1 MRNLSHYGPALCVKF
16 YNDYVLAGYGPF
28 IHVYDYR
35 SNTLINKCRLFHYN
49 KVHGINISTYGK
61 ILAYGARSVTILK
74 LEDVLKKASLE
85 DSERINSDWVTG
97 ATFSFDESQ
106 IYLLTCYNKV
116 LVCDLNCEVISR
128 KSLSGERSILYSGI
142 IKVFG
147 PDKVYVNAGTVMGGV
162 IIWDLFSETKIHN
175 LLGHEGSIFYVNLS
189 NNGKY
194 VASCSDDR
202 SIRLWDLQTGE
213 QLSIGWSH
221 TARIWNLMFFDNDTK
236 LISVSEDCT
245 CRIWNIVESQKKD
258 AELSISNVYEV
269 HLIKSIWGVDVKE
282 DEMIAVT
289 SGNDGRLKLIDLHQ
303 LKRHGDEELSFSLDD
318 ITEQCGII
326 FDRNESIKG
335 FQGFPFGVV
344 AITSSGK
351 ILKFSDVTKQWKL
364 LLTNENFISYPITN
378 GIQTDNIAVFS
389 NNKSDVLLM
398 KFSENGADII
408 QSEEFHLDE
417 LSKTNN
423 CLVAEFNDQS
433 FLLTLQSPNPR
444 DKFLCLE
451 ISRQD
456 LKIKSKHCFNKP
468 ENFSPSCL
476 TSFKN
481 HILVGSRFS
490 TVVIYNLLDDN
501 EEPFIIRRLSPGDT
515 TTSIEFVE
523 SKDHSAVFSV
533 TNRDG
538 YYVFIELTKTYVEG
552 LPQHISCK
560 VLHSNKMMKGFL
572 EGAFFNSNGEYITY
586 GFKSSLFY
594 LYNETNCYEL
604 ASEVCGGSHRLW
616 NLSKIANGHILMY
629 IKASRFHLR
638 KIYNSV
644 VPETLENGIHGR
656 EIRDISICP
665 NTNANTNGNFNNGH
679 IFCTASEDTTIKLG
693 YFDKKTGKVNN
704 FWTQRKHVSGLQRCQ
719 FINERLMISS
729 SAREELFLWELND
742 KYDKRPYMTIRQTL
756 PTSTN
761 NPDLRIMDFD
771 VKFVSQS
778 GNFILAT
785 VYSDSTIK
793 IWYYED
799 DQNKFDLIMQGRHKT
814 CCLFNVVIIT
824 LKDQILVVVSPT
836 NGYLVVYDITEFVPF
851 TVDLTSGDLV
861 ETKLNTTISDLPA
874 PVSQLQ
880 VHQSGIKSLDYVV
893 DTTRSL
899 ATILTG
905 GDDNGLGL
913 TNLKLDD
920 ANTAVLKLSDF
931 IASAASSTITS
942 GMLINSG
949 KEAITT
955 SVDQVIR
962 AWKITAGK
970 LSLADK
976 KRTTV
981 ADTGSLDIISNDEHP
996 DSNKTLL
1003 IGGVGLSIWSK

>member
-1 MRNLSHYGPALCVKF
+1 MKDLSHYGPALCVKF

-28 IHVYDYR
+28 IHVYDYH
-35 SNTLINKCRLFHYN
+35 SATLINKCRLFHYN
-49 KVHGINISTYGK
+49 KVHGLSLSSEGK
-61 ILAYGARSVTILK
+61 ILAYGARSVTIVE
-74 LEDVLKKASLE
+74 LEDVLKKESLV
-85 DSERINSDWVTG
+85 DFERINSDWITG
-97 ATFSFDESQ
+97 ATFSFDNLQ

-116 LVCDLNCEVISR
+116 LICDLNCEVLFR
-128 KSLSGERSILYSGI
+128 KSLGGERSILYSGI

-189 NNGKY
+189 NNGRY

-202 SIRLWDLQTGE
+202 SIRLWDLETGK
-213 QLSIGWSH
+213 QLSVGWSH
-221 TARIWNLMFFDNDTK
+221 TARIWNLMFFDNDSK

-245 CRIWNIVESQKKD
+245 CRVWNIIESRENV

-269 HLIKSIWGVDVKE
+269 HLIKSIWGVDVKD

-289 SGNDGRLKLIDLHQ
+289 SGNDGRLKLIDLLQ
-303 LKRHGDEELSFSLDD
+303 LKRHGDEETSFSLDD
-318 ITEQCGII
+318 IAKQCGDI
-326 FDRNESIKG
+326 FEKNESIKG
-335 FQGFPFGVV
+335 FQWFSFGVI
-344 AITSSGK
+344 AITSLGK
-351 ILKFSDVTKQWKL
+351 ILKYSDVTKQWKL
-364 LLTNENFISYPITN
+364 LLTNEKFNSYPITN
-378 GIQTDNIAVFS
+378 GIQTQNIAVFS
-389 NNKSDVLLM
+389 NNKSDILLI
-398 KFSENGADII
+398 KFSKDSADII
-408 QSEEFHLDE
+408 ETEEFHLDE

-423 CLVAEFNDQS
+423 CLVTEYDDDS

-444 DKFLCLE
+444 EKFVCLE
-451 ISRQD
+451 ISLQN

-468 ENFSPSCL
+468 ENFSSSCL
-476 TSFKN
+476 TSFRN

-490 TVVIYNLLDDN
+490 TLVIYNLLDES

-523 SKDHSAVFSV
+523 DKDNSAVFSV

-538 YYVFIELTKTYVEG
+538 YYVFIELTKNSLEEG
-552 LPQHISCK
+552 PYRLSYK

-572 EGAFFNSNGEYITY
+572 EGAFFNSKGEYITY

-616 NLSKIANGHILMY
+616 NLAKITDGHVLMY

-638 KIYNSV
+638 KIYNSI
-644 VPETLENGIHGR
+644 VPETLENGVHGR

-665 NTNANTNGNFNNGH
+665 VSNTNTNDNFKDGH

-693 YFDKKTGKVNN
+693 YFNNRTGKVQN

-719 FINERLMISS
+719 FINHKLMISS

-742 KYDKRPYMTIRQTL
+742 KYNKRPYMTIRQAL
-756 PTSTN
+756 PVSTN

-771 VKFVSQS
+771 VKFISQS
-778 GNFILAT
+778 GDFLLVT

-793 IWYYED
+793 IWHYREN
-799 DQNKFDLIMQGRHKT
+799 QNKFDLIMQGRYKT
-814 CCLFNVVIIT
+814 CCLFNVVFIA
-824 LKDQILVVVSPT
+824 LKEELLVVISPT
-836 NGYLVVYDITEFVPF
+836 DGHLVVYNITEYVPF
-851 TVDLTSGDLV
+851 SVDPISGDLV
-861 ETKLNTTISDLPA
+861 DHKLDPTISNLPA
-874 PVSQLQ
+874 PVAQLP
-880 VHQSGIKSLDYVV
+880 VHQSGIKSLDYVANA
-893 DTTRSL
+893 TRTS

-913 TNLKLDD
+913 SNLKLDD
-920 ANTAVLKLSDF
+920 SNKVTLKTSDF
-931 IASAASSTITS
+931 IAAAASSTITS
-942 GMLINSG
+942 GMLINGG

-962 AWKITAGK
+962 AWEITAGK
-970 LSLADK
+970 LSLVDK

-981 ADTGSLDIISNDEHP
+981 ADTGSLDIISNDEDA
-996 DSNKTLL
+996 DSEKTLL
-1003 IGGVGLSIWSK
+1003 IGGVGLSIWKK